1 MVKLL
6 IFHISLKLKGLTTYE
21 YILRNLNKVRP
32 ARRGIN
38 NQHDVHHG
46 GEIRHPKNQDDS
58 REEFSDHNR
67 AQGHDV
73 NLRFPESGMRRHR
86 EDHLDVPPVRPQ
98 DLDPTNQEISK
109 TNLKDSA
116 RYELPQK
123 MDSRRSVIAQADQV
137 KPLPPK
143 RRSHDFT
150 EDLSQD
156 EKIESL
162 KNLSFLQLQ
171 QVFKTIEMDECK
183 NDHKNSASNVG
194 YDLTQS
200 KMTNVDLEK
209 SALKQ
214 SRSEG
219 DFSRLGERQTSRGG
233 LKPISQIS
241 QISQAKLPPVG
252 SPKLVNIPVV
262 PVPSPVPIQIES
274 PNQMTGRQPD
284 IAQTTI
290 ETGRKEMKNDK
301 PLHETRDHKPEA
313 AVTGDG

>member
-1 MVKLL
+1 
-6 IFHISLKLKGLTTYE
+6 
-21 YILRNLNKVRP
+21 
-32 ARRGIN
+32 
-38 NQHDVHHG
+38 
-46 GEIRHPKNQDDS
+46 
-58 REEFSDHNR
+58 
-67 AQGHDV
+67 
-73 NLRFPESGMRRHR
+73 
-86 EDHLDVPPVRPQ
+86 
-98 DLDPTNQEISK
+98 
-109 TNLKDSA
+109 
-116 RYELPQK
+116 
-123 MDSRRSVIAQADQV
+123 
-137 KPLPPK
+137 
-143 RRSHDFT
+143 
-150 EDLSQD
+150 
-156 EKIESL
+156 
-162 KNLSFLQLQ
+162 
-171 QVFKTIEMDECK
+171 MDECK

-241 QISQAKLPPVG
+241 QISQAKLAPVG

-262 PVPSPVPIQIES
+262 PVPSPVPIQIDR
-274 PNQMTGRQPD
+274 PNQLTGRQPD